1 MQNISHMIYLIHMN
15 TELVELEQKRIGKF
29 IRGLRKQ
36 KGFTQAEFARLLS
49 TSQSAVARMER
60 GGLNFS
66 TQELIKIGNVLDHQ
80 LIKLHR
86 EERDDFVIH
95 GGQKLSGKIQTNT
108 SKNGAMGLMHA
119 ALLNK
124 GVTTLHGIPK
134 IQEVFRIIEIFQSI
148 GVKVEWI
155 KDHSVRIT
163 PPKKYKFE
171 EINKKS
177 ARRVRSFMMS
187 IGALIHHIKSFEIPT
202 AGGCKMGER
211 TIAAHKH
218 GIEQFGVTITTK
230 NSGYLVERG
239 KLKPAD
245 IVMYEASD
253 TATENIVIA
262 AAGIPGKTIIH
273 FAQQNYMVQDVC
285 FYLQK
290 LGVKIEGIGSLKL
303 TIHGVKNIN
312 VDVEH
317 HNSEDPIESM
327 MFIASAIVTNS
338 ELTITRCPIDFLKL
352 EMLKLKKMGV
362 IYKQSKV
369 YKAKNKQTDL
379 VDITISDSSSM
390 VALNDKIHAQ
400 PYPGINT
407 DNLPF
412 FVPVAMQ
419 AKGTT
424 LIHDWMWE
432 NRAIYFTEL
441 NRLGASVRL
450 ADPHRVFIE
459 GGYKLHGGELVCPPA
474 LRPSTMILVTMLGI
488 EGKSTLRN
496 VYSIKRGYENI
507 VERLNSIGANIEVV
521 KEI

>member
-1 MQNISHMIYLIHMN
+1 MN
-15 TELVELEQKRIGKF
+15 LKQFEKEQARIGKF
-29 IRGLRKQ
+29 IRSIRKQ
-36 KGFTQAEFARLLS
+36 RGLTQAQFAKKLG
-49 TSQSAVARMER
+49 TAQSAVARMEK
-60 GGLNFS
+60 GGQNFS
-66 TQELIKIGNVLDHQ
+66 TQELLKIGNVLDHQ

-86 EERDDFVIH
+86 EERDDFIIN
-95 GGQKLSGKIQTNT
+95 GGQKLKGSIESNT

-119 ALLNK
+119 SLLNK
-124 GVTTLHGIPK
+124 GVTTLHGIPN
-134 IQEVFRIIEIFQSI
+134 IQEVHRIIEIFQSI
-148 GVKVEWI
+148 GVKVEWVKEHSI
-155 KDHSVRIT
+155 KIT
-163 PPKKYKFE
+163 PPKRFKFN

-211 TIAAHKH
+211 TIVAHKH
-218 GIEQFGVTITTK
+218 GIEQLGVSITTK
-230 NSGYLVERG
+230 NTGYLVERK
-239 KLKPAD
+239 KLKPAE

-303 TIHGVKNIN
+303 TIHGIKNIN
-312 VDVEH
+312 IDVEH

-338 ELTITRCPIDFLKL
+338 TLTVKRCPIDFLKVEL
-352 EMLKLKKMGV
+352 LKLEKMGV
-362 IYKQSKV
+362 KMKRSKV
-369 YKAKNKQTDL
+369 YKSKNKHTDL
-379 VDITISDSSSM
+379 VDITVKESGDL
-390 VALNDKIHAQ
+390 VALSDKIHAQ

-412 FVPVAMQ
+412 FVPVAMV

-432 NRAIYFTEL
+432 NRAIYFTQL

-450 ADPHRVFIE
+450 ADQHRVLVE
-459 GGYKLHGGELVCPPA
+459 GGQKMYAGEIVCPPA
-474 LRPSTMILVTMLGI
+474 LRPSTMILVAMLGI
-488 EGKSTLRN
+488 EGRSILRN